1 MGQKVN
7 PTGLRLGVHKTWD
20 SKWFASK
27 REYAN
32 TLHEDLKIREYIF
45 KGLKD
50 KDGKSISDPDISR
63 VEIIR
68 YPGKVSVN
76 IYSSAGCAYRFKRVE
91 YRGNRESD
99 QEVL

>member
-20 SKWFASK
+20 SKWFASR

-45 KGLKD
+45 
-50 KDGKSISDPDISR
+50 
-63 VEIIR
+63 
-68 YPGKVSVN
+68 
-76 IYSSAGCAYRFKRVE
+76 
-91 YRGNRESD
+91 
-99 QEVL
+99 